1 MALAH
6 SLLARG
12 VITEAELQQRLSAVR
27 ARLEL

>member
-12 VITEAELQQRLSAVR
+12 VIDESELRQRLADIRS
-27 ARLEL
+27 RLEA